1 MTSDSPDLHD
11 APYHVAMEAGDS
23 DVLEIERWCCRLRQ
37 ENTDLQDALGK
48 ADVEIHKL
56 SQEIALLREKNK
68 NLQKEICQ
76 FVDLK
81 EQVENLKFKVKQ
93 NKDAA
98 DMESQPKEDKIRCL
112 QKISTIERAD
122 QLVNQLDCC
131 HDETV
136 VLKKEVNRLR
146 NQTTNLEKELQ
157 KRRLDIKKKQEFA
170 EEKESI
176 RTCMTITLNEYASTR
191 EALNNKICT
200 LQSQVEES
208 SQDNFLRRT
217 IQESSKITEYPPDD
231 GTLMYEI
238 LQAKLDEER
247 LRWTDEQKKWGFLR
261 LLYTMM
267 LKVLWCNFKVAF
279 FFGFFVLLFHYLL
292 QLAQSQD
299 QRWYIQSVFSSETI
313 EWMEHICQS
322 FLQLIT
328 LGEMPHKSTF

>member
-122 QLVNQLDCC
+122 QLVNQ
-131 HDETV
+131 
-136 VLKKEVNRLR
+136 
-146 NQTTNLEKELQ
+146 KELQ